1 MNKVYRF
8 VRGVVQETLHKNTT
22 DSMSARLKASD
33 AASINDGLEE
43 LVGRIGK
50 LKAAVTDGQAVVAD
64 EAKHTE
70 QTIESLRANIA
81 VLEANLTETEDTV
94 RRKDV
99 ESQRVQ
105 ESLNTKIGDLQTA
118 VNKKEEALERGFAEV
133 NDLTSKIDVLE
144 KQVIE
149 LELAIQQAKD
159 QAASEAQRVENIT
172 ESSKAKIATIEAQFR
187 GTEQSLNRTIGDLQ
201 SAVNKKEE
209 ALERRCSEVND
220 LTSKVDVLE
229 KQVIELELAI
239 QQAKDQAASEAQRVE
254 NITESSKAKIATIEV
269 HFREIEQ
276 IVRGKDATI
285 KALDESLTAKIHDLE
300 SQLRNKETLLAEQI
314 GQVTDLKFE
323 LQCLT
328 NAMKE
333 MSSLSGEAGA
343 LGDTVTGRAVVNEQL
358 KTGEEK
364 SATSHF
370 GNGGVTSKV
379 RDADRQTVSVE
390 VFDHMIDAL
399 FEFTDVERPIAS
411 LIVLHHVE
419 CLGESMEAFPQTRLT
434 ELLEAVSGEIS
445 DDKLRT
451 AFCQRLGKR

>member
-118 VNKKEEALERGFAEV
+118 VNKKEQALERRFAEV
-133 NDLTSKIDVLE
+133 NDLTSKI
-144 KQVIE
+144 
-149 LELAIQQAKD
+149 
-159 QAASEAQRVENIT
+159 
-172 ESSKAKIATIEAQFR
+172 
-187 GTEQSLNRTIGDLQ
+187 
-201 SAVNKKEE
+201 
-209 ALERRCSEVND
+209 
-220 LTSKVDVLE
+220 DVLE

-343 LGDTVTGRAVVNEQL
+343 SGDTVTGRAVVNEQL

-370 GNGGVTSKV
+370 GNGGVTSNV